1 MASMTSHHPTA
12 IIEKGAQI
20 DENVSIGA
28 YAYIGANVKIAKGCI
43 IHHHASVEGYTIM
56 GEANEVFPYALIGGK
71 THDLKFKGGKPG
83 LIIAD
88 HNVFREY
95 TSIHPAT
102 DDGDFTRVGSN
113 NTILAYSHIAHDCIV
128 GNNLVMSSH
137 SALGGHAVVGD
148 HVNIGWGVG
157 VHQFCSIGTYSM
169 ISACSKVV
177 QDIPPFMLADG
188 SPADVRTINKI
199 GLERSGFSAKELE
212 LARKVFKIIYKE
224 GHNKSQALEKLENH
238 EFASDRIIKEVISFA
253 QSSSRGL
260 A

>member
-1 MASMTSHHPTA
+1 MKSKHHSTA

-20 DENVSIGA
+20 DEDVTIGA
-28 YAYIGANVKIAKGCI
+28 YTYIGQNVKIGKGSH
-43 IHHHASVEGYTIM
+43 IHHHASVEGYTTM
-56 GEANEVFPYALIGGK
+56 GIENEVFPYALIGGK
-71 THDLKFKGGKPG
+71 THDLKFQGGKPG
-83 LIIAD
+83 LIIGD
-88 HNVFREY
+88 QNIFREY

-102 DDGDFTRVGSN
+102 DDGDYTRIGSN
-113 NTILAYSHIAHDCIV
+113 NNILAYSHIAHDCII
-128 GNNLVMSSH
+128 GDSLVMSSH
-137 SALGGHAVVGD
+137 SACGGHVVVGN

-169 ISACSKVV
+169 IAACSKVV

-199 GLERSGFSAKELE
+199 GLERSGFSAQELE

-224 GHNKSQALEKLENH
+224 GYNKSQALEKLESH
-238 EFASDRIIKEVISFA
+238 EFAQERIIREVIGFA